1 MTGLRSAARMNGRTG
16 ARKGPRLGRE
26 CARSPGE
33 RRLAGPRRDR
43 VQPQP
48 SRRHHRRPDPGQSHH
63 RQHPTELIVVPAR
76 IATQRDVP
84 PSTCPST
91 LALVNRP
98 GFDKTVSERRQRL
111 ASTAATYRRPPQYH
125 RRRPSPAPAGSRKTT
140 RAPLYSPLVPPDA
153 PRESPS
159 PAYPQVKTSRKASQ
173 SMEANRLRPRATRGT
188 LTGAEPREYC
198 TALAKE
204 RTSSP
209 NSPSMTRYS
218 GSQPPARATS
228 DWSRGR
234 SARPPAGCCSSWT
247 TRTECSTRPS
257 PPGQRRSRR

>member
-1 MTGLRSAARMNGRTG
+1 MIPCRQACHAEAGQESVLTLMTGLRSAARMNGRTG

-159 PAYPQVKTSRKASQ
+159 PAYPQVKASRKASG
-173 SMEANRLRPRATRGT
+173 SVEANRREPAAPQEEPT
-188 LTGAEPREYC
+188 TG
-198 TALAKE
+198 LAVSLQ
-204 RTSSP
+204 TSSSKTP
-209 NSPSMTRYS
+209 E
-218 GSQPPARATS
+218 RA
-228 DWSRGR
+228 G
-234 SARPPAGCCSSWT
+234 
-247 TRTECSTRPS
+247 
-257 PPGQRRSRR
+257 